1 MRRLL
6 IPLIL
11 VICFSVSASAETY
24 IITGTA
30 TYSDNSQLVLQDISI
45 GCEASENNC
54 RQFQGTTTQT
64 DRYGNF
70 TLAFTVD
77 EEDDGTRILL
87 TVKGEEFPHTIDLDR
102 LRASGGSVIQ
112 NIRLSGDSTPMGSG
126 FSSACCLILFVVM
139 ALYILGK
146 TTRMLSTPA
155 GRMEF
160 RGYKPEKYVQ
170 CPVCNIPVAHHQ
182 LTKHLIVDHDIE
194 MFEAGQMAG
203 KVLRGTWS
211 TEEE

>member
-1 MRRLL
+1 MRRIL
-6 IPLIL
+6 IPLAM
-11 VICFSVSASAETY
+11 VVFFSVCASAETY

-45 GCEASENNC
+45 DCEQSESQC

-70 TLAFTVD
+70 TLAFSVD
-77 EEDDGTRILL
+77 DDEDGVQILL
-87 TVKGEEFPHTIDLDR
+87 SVKGEDFPHTINLDR
-102 LRASGGSVIQ
+102 LRANGGSITQ
-112 NIRLSGDSTPMGSG
+112 NIRLSGDSTPMGAG
-126 FSSACCLILFVVM
+126 FSSACCLLMFVIVS
-139 ALYILGK
+139 LYVVGK
-146 TTRMLSTPA
+146 SARMLSTPA

-170 CPVCNIPVAHHQ
+170 CPVCDLSVPHHQ

-194 MFEAGQMAG
+194 MFEAGEMAG
-203 KVLRGTWS
+203 KVLGKTWS
-211 TEEE
+211 SQEE

>member
-1 MRRLL
+1 MRRTL
-6 IPLIL
+6 IPLAL
-11 VICFSVSASAETY
+11 VLFFSVTASAETY

-30 TYSDNSQLVLQDISI
+30 TYSDNSQLVLQDIAI
-45 GCEASENNC
+45 GCETSESNC

-70 TLAFTVD
+70 TLAFSVN

-87 TVKGEEFPHTIDLDR
+87 TVKGEDFPHTIDLNR
-102 LRASGGSVIQ
+102 LSANGGSVTQ
-112 NIRLSGDSTPMGSG
+112 NIRLSQDSTPMGSG

-146 TTRMLSTPA
+146 TARMLSTPA

-160 RGYKPEKYVQ
+160 RGFKPEKYVQ
-170 CPVCNIPVAHHQ
+170 CPECNIPVPNHQ
-182 LTKHLIVDHDIE
+182 LTKHLIIDHDIE
-194 MFEAGQMAG
+194 MFEAGKMAG
-203 KVLRGTWS
+203 KVLKGTWS
-211 TEEE
+211 IEEE

>member
-203 KVLRGTWS
+203 KVLKGTWS

>member
-1 MRRLL
+1 MKRLL

-45 GCEASENNC
+45 GCEVSENNC

-64 DRYGNF
+64 DRYGNY
-70 TLAFTVD
+70 TLAFSAD

-102 LRASGGSVIQ
+102 LRASGGSVTQ
-112 NIRLSGDSTPMGSG
+112 NIKLSDDSTPMGAG
-126 FSSACCLILFVVM
+126 FSSACCLILFV
-139 ALYILGK
+139 ILAIYVIGK
-146 TTRMLSTPA
+146 TARMLSTPA

-160 RGYKPEKYVQ
+160 RGYKPERYVQ
-170 CPVCNIPVAHHQ
+170 CPVCDISVPHHQ
-182 LTKHLIVDHDIE
+182 LTKHLILDHDIE
-194 MFEAGQMAG
+194 MFEAGKMAG

>member
-1 MRRLL
+1 MKRLL

-87 TVKGEEFPHTIDLDR
+87 TVKGEDFPHTIDLDR

-146 TTRMLSTPA
+146 TARMLSTPA

-194 MFEAGQMAG
+194 MFEAGEMAG